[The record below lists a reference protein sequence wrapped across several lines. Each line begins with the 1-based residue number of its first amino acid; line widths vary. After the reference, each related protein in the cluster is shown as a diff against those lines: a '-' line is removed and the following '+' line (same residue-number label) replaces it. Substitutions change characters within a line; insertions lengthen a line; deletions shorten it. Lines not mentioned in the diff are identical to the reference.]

1 MSLNGIRR
9 DKNGKLLKIGQ
20 WVEGQV
26 NKSPP
31 GFIVGK
37 LISFTTIKKG
47 KGKIPASV
55 IQNERRAEPIENKKI
70 EIRIDL

>member
-1 MSLNGIRR
+1 MSLNGIRG

-20 WVEGQV
+20 WVEGQT

-37 LISFTTIKKG
+37 LISFTTIKNG
-47 KGKIPASV
+47 KRKIPASV
-55 IQNERRAEPIENKKI
+55 IQNERRVEPIENKKI
-70 EIRIDL
+70 EIRINL